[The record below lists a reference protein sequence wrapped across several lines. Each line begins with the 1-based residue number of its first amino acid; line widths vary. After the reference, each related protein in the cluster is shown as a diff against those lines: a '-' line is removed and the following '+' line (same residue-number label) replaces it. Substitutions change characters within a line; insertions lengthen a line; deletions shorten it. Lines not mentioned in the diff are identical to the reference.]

1 MTPLNGTHN
10 LMTNTAST
18 AGFGFG
24 VSELPYSDAPAH
36 LTFDEMREMPMHM
49 ALGFDTE
56 D

>member
-1 MTPLNGTHN
+1 MTPPNGTHN

-24 VSELPYSDAPAH
+24 VSESPYSDAPAH

>member
-1 MTPLNGTHN
+1 MTPPNGTHN
-10 LMTNTAST
+10 LMSASVPQ

-24 VSELPYSDAPAH
+24 VSESPYAESPDH
-36 LTFDEMREMPMHM
+36 LTFEEMREMPMHM